1 MNTDKNLEI
10 GDRIKEIRIQK
21 GIKQKDFA
29 KILDMPVST
38 LANYET
44 NRRPV
49 SLEVLNKIAD
59 ALEVPLYE
67 LLGMDHQEVLNDAA
81 TKAAF
86 GDLEGYEDDPDILYD
101 GIMKNSLEESYEIL
115 RLNKIFKDAIY
126 DIFDYYYSHSSTLKP
141 IKKDLNMSSGD
152 LFKKDKLLF
161 NALTRELGYVVKARV
176 QYMNDGLKEKSTVFS
191 KTDESI
197 KVPYFDGDFKSRTG
211 ETSSCIKSY
220 ELGKRDED
228 LDYAKFIIFEKM
240 KYLLKELPR
249 DEFIDFVEELNYFM
263 QNPSKAG
270 YFNRSEVL
278 NEKIKQQLLSLP
290 IKKVNQWPA
299 TEKPLTE

>member
-1 MNTDKNLEI
+1 MDI
-10 GDRIKEIRIQK
+10 GSKIKEIRTK
-21 GIKQKDFA
+21 K
-29 KILDMPVST
+29 KISQRKLAEKIGVSGQFI
-38 LANYET
+38 
-44 NRRPV
+44 
-49 SLEVLNKIAD
+49 SLVEIGKSAPSIDTLNKIAD

-81 TKAAF
+81 TKAAL
-86 GDLEGYEDDPDILYD
+86 GDLEEYEEDSDILYD
-101 GIMKNSLEESYEIL
+101 RVGKSALEENEEIL

-270 YFNRSEVL
+270 YFNQSEVL

-290 IKKVNQWPA
+290 IK
-299 TEKPLTE
+299 